1 MFVLVTYDVATIDKP
16 GRARLRRIARACLD
30 WGQRVQFSVFEIELE
45 KAQWIALRARLLNI
59 LDAEQD
65 SIRFYVLD
73 ADVKSRVEHHGVRRP
88 RDLKG
93 PLIA

>member
-16 GRARLRRIARACLD
+16 GRARLRKIARACLD
-30 WGQRVQFSVFEIELE
+30 WGQRVQFSVFEIELD
-45 KAQWIALRARLLNI
+45 KAHWVALRARLLGI
-59 LDAEQD
+59 LDSEQD

-73 ADVKSRVEHHGVRRP
+73 ADVRTKAEHHGVRRP
-88 RDLKG
+88 RDLSG